1 MNKRER
7 IATQLITIVK
17 ADFYVSSL
25 SLPLEFNKSHLLE
38 ATVIG
43 NTSEWRCTL
52 QVELKTIVDRG
63 KAFANQKIKPT
74 IGGT

>member
-1 MNKRER
+1 MW
-7 IATQLITIVK
+7 AL
-17 ADFYVSSL
+17 SL

-63 KAFANQKIKPT
+63 KAFVNQKIKPT